1 MIKIKIIFTLQ
12 FFSILRFVWP
22 WAKRNMFSHDA
33 YHCMKY
39 PETHPFPTKR
49 KDEPNNFV
57 ASVIAENHTLYQK
70 CPIQCRPKDH
80 RDWGYC

>member
-1 MIKIKIIFTLQ
+1 
-12 FFSILRFVWP
+12 
-22 WAKRNMFSHDA
+22 MFSHDA

-39 PETHPFPTKR
+39 PETHAFPTKR

-57 ASVIAENHTLYQK
+57 ASVIAENHILYQK